1 MDVSGQGEREGSARR
16 SAVGA
21 VLTVPLSVSGHRGP
35 AVRRVVARS
44 VLVGPVPVASQS
56 PRCLQLR
63 PARGRRVA
71 VGVGATRPARIG
83 VEALSAGVMPSQRQR
98 PRSMSVPNPR
108 LVPTQL
114 HCRARAAQAHR

>member
-1 MDVSGQGEREGSARR
+1 MDVSGQREREGSARR

-21 VLTVPLSVSGHRGP
+21 VLTVPLSVTGHRGP

-44 VLVGPVPVASQS
+44 VSVGPVPVASQS

-71 VGVGATRPARIG
+71 VGVGTIRAARLG
-83 VEALSAGVMPSQRQR
+83 VESRSAGVVPSQSQCSRL
-98 PRSMSVPNPR
+98 MSVPNPR